1 MVNSLLLSFVL
12 LGGTEPSLGSRSE
25 LHLRELASPRYE
37 GRMTLSAGNLATV
50 EYIERTF
57 KSAGLTP
64 RPGQR
69 AFREG
74 FDLGIGERPTRLN
87 LFRVGPNS
95 LAIGVDYVPVLG
107 SVEEKMMRGTP
118 VWFGRSMPSGDL
130 TGKVAILRRES
141 TAEGANLGQ
150 RVAEVAKLGGA
161 GVVLVGPSAPGRREL
176 PIAVRT
182 QGIASDSK
190 LVGAAMTVD
199 AFKRVFRGVNWD
211 SDARAELTLPVQLLV
226 DFEPNRGTSYNV
238 VGYLPG
244 TDPSL
249 ANNPIIIGAH
259 FDHLGYG
266 ETSSRS
272 GTDQIH
278 NGADDN
284 ASGTAGMLA
293 LAEYFSKN
301 RVNRRPIL
309 FQGYSG
315 EEIGLVGST
324 AWVRA
329 NPDVIKN
336 TYAMINMDMIGR
348 LRNERVIIFCV
359 DSSKPFE
366 AILKGISVAG
376 LKPELVLTSPS
387 NSDHAAFLQA
397 KVPSLFFNTD
407 LHSEY
412 HTEKDTLD
420 TINFDGVSRVLDFV
434 RQTVVKLDSLSSL
447 PFNPDTKID
456 SRGGGDPSP
465 TRRVRVGFIPDMA
478 GNDGK
483 PGMNLGGASPGSPA
497 EAAGIKPGD
506 RLLSFDGTPINGIE
520 DLQAALV
527 KAKANVTIE
536 IVILRDGKTLTL
548 KLTPTASS

>member
-1 MVNSLLLSFVL
+1 MLNSLLLSFVL
-12 LGGTEPSLGSRSE
+12 VGGAEPSLASRSE
-25 LHLRELASPRYE
+25 VHLRELASPKYE

-64 RPGQR
+64 RPGQT

-74 FDLGIGERPTRLN
+74 FDIGIGERPTRLN
-87 LFRVGPNS
+87 LFRIGNHS

-107 SVEEKMMRGTP
+107 SVEERMKRGTP
-118 VWFGRSMPSGDL
+118 VWFGRSMPTGDL
-130 TGKVAILRRES
+130 TGKIAFLRRES
-141 TAEGANLGQ
+141 SANGANLGQ
-150 RVAEVAKLGGA
+150 RVAEVGKLGGA

-182 QGIASDSK
+182 QGIASDAK
-190 LVGAAMTVD
+190 VVGTAMTVD
-199 AFKRVFRGVNWD
+199 AFKRVFRDVDWD
-211 SDARAELTLPVQLLV
+211 SDTRQELSVPVQMLV
-226 DFEPNRGTSYNV
+226 DFEPNRGTSFNV

-244 TDPSL
+244 TDPAL
-249 ANNPIIIGAH
+249 ANNPIVIGAH

-272 GTDQIH
+272 GTDQLH

-293 LAEYFSKN
+293 LAEYFAKN
-301 RVNRRPIL
+301 RVNRRPIM

-315 EEIGLVGST
+315 EEVGLVGST

-329 NPDVIKN
+329 NPEVVKN
-336 TYAMINMDMIGR
+336 TFAMINMDMIGR
-348 LRNERVIIFCV
+348 LRNERVIVFCV
-359 DSSKPFE
+359 NSSQPFE
-366 AILKGISVAG
+366 AILKGITVPG
-376 LKPELVLTSPS
+376 LKPDLVMTSPS
-387 NSDHAAFLQA
+387 NSDHAAFLRAQI
-397 KVPSLFFNTD
+397 PSLFFNTD

-412 HTEKDTLD
+412 HTEKDTVD

-434 RQTVVKLDSLSSL
+434 RQTIMKIDERATL
-447 PFNPDTKID
+447 PFNPEARV
-456 SRGGGDPSP
+456 SSGSGGDASSA
-465 TRRVRVGFIPDMA
+465 RRVRVGFIPDMA

-483 PGMNLGGASPGSPA
+483 PGMTLGGASPGSPA

-506 RLLSFDGTPINGIE
+506 RLISFDGKPINTIE
-520 DLQAALV
+520 DLQAVLMS
-527 KAKANVTIE
+527 AKANVTVD